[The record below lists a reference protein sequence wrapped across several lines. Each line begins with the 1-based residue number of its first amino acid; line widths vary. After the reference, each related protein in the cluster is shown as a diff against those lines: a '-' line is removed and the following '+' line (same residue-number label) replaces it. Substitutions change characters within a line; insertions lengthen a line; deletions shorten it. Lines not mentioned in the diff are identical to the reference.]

1 MVNFRSG
8 RGLNIP
14 GLSGGGTRNNNSQ
27 QGGGGNNLLAN
38 IPIIGDLV

>member
-8 RGLNIP
+8 RGLSIP